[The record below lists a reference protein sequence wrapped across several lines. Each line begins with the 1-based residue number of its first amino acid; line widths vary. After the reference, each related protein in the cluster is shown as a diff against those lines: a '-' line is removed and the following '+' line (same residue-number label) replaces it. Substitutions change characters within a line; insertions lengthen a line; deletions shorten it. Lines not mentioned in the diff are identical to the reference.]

1 VRRKGERHL
10 GDRAAALVDGELG
23 ARARDLALAH
33 VAGCDACRAE
43 VAAQRRLKARLSGLG
58 GPSQPPDLTARLAGI
73 ADPAA
78 PGAIPSFEPLEP
90 SLPGRRGPA
99 DRLAPGRPASPRP
112 PGPGGLRRPIGRR
125 PRRRVRLAVAGGASL
140 VALGV
145 TAFAAGGSDAP
156 AVVPD
161 VRQLTVEHASTSG
174 KVPFEV
180 PIPMP
185 ASAFRQVS
193 TP

>member
-1 VRRKGERHL
+1 VRRKGDRHL
-10 GDRAAALVDGELG
+10 GERAAALVDGELG

-58 GPSQPPDLTARLAGI
+58 GPPQPPDLTARLAGI
-73 ADPAA
+73 ADAAA
-78 PGAIPSFEPLEP
+78 PGAVPSFEPP
-90 SLPGRRGPA
+90 SPGQRGPA

-112 PGPGGLRRPIGRR
+112 PGPGGLRRPAGRR

-145 TAFAAGGSDAP
+145 TAFAAGGSGGP

-174 KVPFEV
+174 EVPFEV
-180 PIPMP
+180 PIPAP
-185 ASAFRQVS
+185 GSPFRQVS
-193 TP
+193 SP